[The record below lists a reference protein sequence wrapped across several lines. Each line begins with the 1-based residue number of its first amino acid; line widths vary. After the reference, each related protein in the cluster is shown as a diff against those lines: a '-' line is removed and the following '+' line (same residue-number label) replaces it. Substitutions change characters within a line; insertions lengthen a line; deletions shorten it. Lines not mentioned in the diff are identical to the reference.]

1 MARTKTITATKR
13 KAKSTK
19 TLPIPTDAELAAL
32 PVGNW
37 RSDSRALECFWGAMR
52 GLADRRAG
60 ALASD
65 FRKK

>member
-19 TLPIPTDAELAAL
+19 TLPIPKDAELAAL

-37 RSDSRALECFWGAMR
+37 RSDFRALECFWGRPCGAWPIA
-52 GLADRRAG
+52 GLGR
-60 ALASD
+60 
-65 FRKK
+65 